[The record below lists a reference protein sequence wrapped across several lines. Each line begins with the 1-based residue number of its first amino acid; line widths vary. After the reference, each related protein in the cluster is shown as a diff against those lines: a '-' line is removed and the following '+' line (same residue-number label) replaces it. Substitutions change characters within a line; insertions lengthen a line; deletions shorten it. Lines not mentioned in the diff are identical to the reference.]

1 MRQESGGTTGGA
13 NTPAPTS
20 AGSPSVAHQLMTHDS
35 NSGLQ
40 PAIDELHHMHN
51 TGQTQTLTFSDI
63 Y

>member
-1 MRQESGGTTGGA
+1 MRQEGGVTTGGGS
-13 NTPAPTS
+13 TPGPNS

-40 PAIDELHHMHN
+40 SSMEDIHHLHSA
-51 TGQTQTLTFSDI
+51 GQAQTLTFSDI